1 MFYGNIIW
9 RNENSREFN
18 VLQTHCWFDRKK
30 YNYILC
36 ISFVLLWRVVNPF
49 KFSLENFETKMAQA
63 VKESNCFGKLL
74 QFVKHIAIRVV
85 AATCD
90 GASANR
96 VRLGIRQNQELNA
109 YPDVICRTIIF
120 MWI

>member
-1 MFYGNIIW
+1 M
-9 RNENSREFN
+9 
-18 VLQTHCWFDRKK
+18 LQTHCWFDRKK

-36 ISFVLLWRVVNPF
+36 ISFVLLRRVVNPF
-49 KFSLENFETKMAQA
+49 KFSLENFETKMTQA

-90 GASANR
+90 GAYANR
-96 VRLGIRQNQELNA
+96 VRFGIRQNQELNLQSMLF
-109 YPDVICRTIIF
+109 TEQ
-120 MWI
+120 

>member
-1 MFYGNIIW
+1 
-9 RNENSREFN
+9 
-18 VLQTHCWFDRKK
+18 
-30 YNYILC
+30 
-36 ISFVLLWRVVNPF
+36 
-49 KFSLENFETKMAQA
+49 MAQA

-109 YPDVICRTIIF
+109 YPDVICRKIIF
-120 MWI
+120 M

>member
-1 MFYGNIIW
+1 
-9 RNENSREFN
+9 
-18 VLQTHCWFDRKK
+18 
-30 YNYILC
+30 
-36 ISFVLLWRVVNPF
+36 
-49 KFSLENFETKMAQA
+49 MAQA

-120 MWI
+120 M